1 MQSQTAPSDQH
12 GIMPHANIWHLRRF
26 LTGTSDQKYCDDKA
40 KNLTHP
46 GVHAPL
52 LSSSSSALLVVWFF
66 VLCLILPVF
75 RLVRRT
81 SLARLSVIGPP
92 SVITAVK
99 RIARAAARQSLAA
112 FRSLRALG
120 SSTGATAGAAAFFDD
135 MAGLVACSAGS
146 GGWACPLVVRHT
158 HNTSSSA
165 YLSCRS

>member
-26 LTGTSDQKYCDDKA
+26 LTGTTDQKYCDDKA

-120 SSTGATAGAAAFFDD
+120 SSTGRNCGRR
-135 MAGLVACSAGS
+135 GLLRRHGRFGSLQRGQRRLGVPACGQAHPQHEQQRVS
-146 GGWACPLVVRHT
+146 
-158 HNTSSSA
+158 
-165 YLSCRS
+165 